1 MQKYNDEF
9 FYPHLGETFEYT
21 ELGHTDTLRCIMVTD
36 RHPCFFSSPTGGCA
50 RCSCPLTCDCT
61 NVNGYKVQFTP
72 VSMLTEKDDLYV
84 ILTRYYFVGR
94 GWGEGTMANHLRTK
108 FDGDMNKFYCDLDR
122 KNRDKLLT
130 YVLENYDDEPNYIE
144 PCSED

>member
-1 MQKYNDEF
+1 MQKYNYEF

-21 ELGHTDTLRCIMVTD
+21 ELGYTDTLRCIMVTD

-94 GWGEGTMANHLRTK
+94 GWGEWHDTYPYKVYNSKKEAETEQR
-108 FDGDMNKFYCDLDR
+108 
-122 KNRDKLLT
+122 KLLSNAGDCT
-130 YVLENYDDEPNYIE
+130 DYKVLKL
-144 PCSED
+144 C